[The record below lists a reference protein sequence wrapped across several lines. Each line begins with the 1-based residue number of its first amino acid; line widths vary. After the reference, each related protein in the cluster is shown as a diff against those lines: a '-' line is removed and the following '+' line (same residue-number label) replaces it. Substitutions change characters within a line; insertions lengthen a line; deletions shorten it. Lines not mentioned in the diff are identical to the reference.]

1 MTLLCRQS
9 QQSLLWIRDKDN
21 AMPSGTVA
29 LVLLA
34 LMAATVITMQVV
46 GAARDADW
54 WVILRSLA
62 RGRVDRLTRS
72 PKRHRR

>member
-1 MTLLCRQS
+1 
-9 QQSLLWIRDKDN
+9 
-21 AMPSGTVA
+21 MPSGTVA

-54 WVILRSLA
+54 WVILRGLA
-62 RGRVDRLTRS
+62 RGRVDQLARL
-72 PKRHRR
+72 PKRHRH